1 MSALSV
7 GDKVQDRWGRTG
19 VVIGHRPGGGPGP
32 WAEPRVLVRWDEVAP
47 HGKPESY
54 YVPGNLI
61 PLRSPPE
68 GVAISD
74 AEARAVAALLAAA
87 DECEAINDRLIERGI
102 HNPDWLAD
110 QKALWRAEKARSA
123 ALADPC
129 IRSLA
134 ARLGDSA
141 AGAEPGG
148 DG

>member
-74 AEARAVAALLAAA
+74 AEARAVAALLAAG
-87 DECEAINDRLIERGI
+87 EAIPKPSFLQRRDPE
-102 HNPDWLAD
+102 
-110 QKALWRAEKARSA
+110 ALLYLPASVAARVED
-123 ALADPC
+123 ALADPAL
-129 IRSLA
+129 RSLA
-134 ARLGDSA
+134 ARLG
-141 AGAEPGG
+141 GTVGEGER
-148 DG
+148 